1 MANLDYDDEE
11 DGNEFVDLEIAIP
24 GMRRL
29 SQSMNPLRSN
39 VYSNIPL
46 PSIGSRAAGEHFS
59 AIFVYLHL
67 SCTIFVFSNL
77 WHPLAEMNH
86 GMSADAYGFIFF
98 VHLSCLDLCLG
109 GLPLDELFGN
119 ADEDLDELEYIEF
132 GDKDGSASEHSEH
145 SDSNSNHSTG
155 HQGIT
160 TQGRRARAEEE
171 EQKSSGDVEMAQ
183 ISHGKKRMP
192 LPDDEENLKRY
203 TW

>member
-1 MANLDYDDEE
+1 MGGERSGVKSSSRSRKKGSKKNRHTMANLDYDDEE

-77 WHPLAEMNH
+77 
-86 GMSADAYGFIFF
+86 
-98 VHLSCLDLCLG
+98 
-109 GLPLDELFGN
+109 
-119 ADEDLDELEYIEF
+119 
-132 GDKDGSASEHSEH
+132 
-145 SDSNSNHSTG
+145 
-155 HQGIT
+155 
-160 TQGRRARAEEE
+160 
-171 EQKSSGDVEMAQ
+171 
-183 ISHGKKRMP
+183 
-192 LPDDEENLKRY
+192 
-203 TW
+203 